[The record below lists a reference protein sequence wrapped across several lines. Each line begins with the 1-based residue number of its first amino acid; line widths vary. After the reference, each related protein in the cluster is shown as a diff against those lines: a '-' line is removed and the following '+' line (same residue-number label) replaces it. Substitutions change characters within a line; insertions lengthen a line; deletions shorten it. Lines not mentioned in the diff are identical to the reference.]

1 MVVNLRKVS
10 LYIDEETWRKFKEE
24 VFRRHG
30 TLKKLSGEV
39 EALVGTVLVEGAL
52 ATTFKDLGINV
63 RGTISSK
70 EVEQDRPL
78 LKGPPSEQLVRG
90 MRGKRVAESVP

>member
-1 MVVNLRKVS
+1 MGKVS
-10 LYIDEETWRKFKEE
+10 LYIDEETWSKFKEE

-30 TLKKLSGEV
+30 TLKKLSSEV
-39 EALVGTVLVEGAL
+39 EALVGTVLIEDAL
-52 ATTFKDLGINV
+52 VTAFKDLGINV

-90 MRGKRVAESVP
+90 MRGKRIAESVP